1 MEKLVEAYDV
11 KTLTKRL
18 EVKVGRKMS
27 EYAAST
33 GISVILK
40 WIEKSVQVS
49 ENKLD
54 DAVVLLYPALIKF
67 LSTKIDMK
75 EFKGDFELE
84 KEWDTSVLVDQLKI
98 YGLEIAE
105 ETAVD
110 VIEISLDWVV
120 ESARLSENP
129 YDNVIE
135 VVIPVVLGPLNEQ
148 VDKISDSVDSE
159 IVVGNPDHE

>member
-1 MEKLVEAYDV
+1 MKEYDV
-11 KTLTKRL
+11 KLLVNRL

-40 WIEKSVQVS
+40 WIEKSVIKT

-54 DAVVLLYPALIKF
+54 DSVLLLYPALISF

-75 EFKGDFELE
+75 EFKGDFEVE
-84 KEWDTSVLVDQLKI
+84 EAFDIKELAEQLKV
-98 YGLEIAE
+98 YGLIVAE
-105 ETAVD
+105 ETVID
-110 VIEISLDWVV
+110 VVEVSLSWVI
-120 ESARLSENP
+120 ESARASENP

-135 VVIPVVLGPLNEQ
+135 MVIPVVLAPLNEHIN
-148 VDKISDSVDSE
+148 KISDDINSSIE
-159 IVVGNPDHE
+159 INNPDHSE